1 MIHKIDLNIPSHYIS
16 ADGKVKLELELVV
29 HNPTSASAGFQN
41 FDVTVFKSCVG
52 DVTEGSSAD
61 HSSSDIGSQP
71 ITKDTI
77 IDQKSEHNVASS
89 EMNSEGPYCR
99 ARDFPCEGG
108 DNMVYACHYS
118 GRQGYQTFCIPES
131 DSEILRFYTKDYCG
145 PCVGGYGG
153 INWSL

>member
-1 MIHKIDLNIPSHYIS
+1 M
-16 ADGKVKLELELVV
+16 GKLELELTIQDQ
-29 HNPTSASAGFQN
+29 TSGSAGFQN
-41 FDVTVFKSCVG
+41 FDVTVLKPCLR
-52 DVTEGSSAD
+52 DVTRDSFVD
-61 HSSSDIGSQP
+61 RSSSDIRNQP

-77 IDQKSEHNVASS
+77 IDPKSEQNVASS
-89 EMNSEGPYCR
+89 EMNSEGPYRR